1 MKTILTMINE
11 FLEMIFPWN
20 NNANSRDH
28 AKSRLKLIIAHDRA
42 CINPEIMAAMREEIL
57 DVVARYV
64 EVDRDEM
71 EFSLCNDERMTS
83 LTANLPIRQIKR
95 LAKIKE
101 QIIENSSFDLQKLEL
116 EIVEVEES
124 VGAEEVA
131 KVEQGTDSSNSK

>member
-11 FLEMIFPWN
+11 FLEMIFPWS

-42 CINPEIMAAMREEIL
+42 CINPDMMAAMREEIL

-64 EVDRDEM
+64 EVDREEM
-71 EFSLCNDERMTS
+71 EFSLSNDDRMTS

-95 LAKIKE
+95 LAEIKDK
-101 QIIENSSFDLQKLEL
+101 IIENSSFDLQK
-116 EIVEVEES
+116 VEV
-124 VGAEEVA
+124 AEIDL
-131 KVEQGTDSSNSK
+131 GSDSSDSSDSK